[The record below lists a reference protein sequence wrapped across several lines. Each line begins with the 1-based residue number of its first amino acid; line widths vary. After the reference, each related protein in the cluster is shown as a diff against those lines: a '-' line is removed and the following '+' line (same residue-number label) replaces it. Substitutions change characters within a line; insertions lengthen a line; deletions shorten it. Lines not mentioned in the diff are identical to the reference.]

1 MKQLY
6 TCELI
11 NDNFESIFR
20 GLFKTQMEACEAAKV
35 YRSLGWSV
43 QIQVI
48 KYEGINIFTVTE
60 RKQSNATGFPIRSL
74 SDSLR

>member
-20 GLFKTQMEACEAAKV
+20 GLFKTQTEASEAAKV
-35 YRSLGWSV
+35 YRSLGWRV

-48 KYEGINIFTVTE
+48 KYEGINIFTVTKE
-60 RKQSNATGFPIRSL
+60 NP
-74 SDSLR
+74 